1 MADQKIS
8 ALTGATTPLAGTE
21 VLPIVQSSATVKV
34 SVANLT
40 AGRDVSATSIAAGL
54 GAIGTPAYTF
64 TGDLNTGV
72 WSPAADTLAVSAG
85 GVEAMRVTSATNV
98 GFGTTSP
105 SGKVESSVTSSG
117 AIVNAL
123 TISNPV
129 PNAVNTGVALF
140 FNPNGAASAARSASI
155 KSVQS
160 SSGNFADL
168 RFFTAPGDEPIER
181 LRITATGD
189 ITASTGN
196 IIPATAG
203 KGIDFSANTG
213 AAGMT
218 SELLNWYEEGTW
230 TAVISDGTN
239 NATMSAQTC
248 RYVRIGRHITVNGF
262 VSITSRG
269 SMSGSLRITGLPFT
283 CANANAAY
291 AGGAVTY
298 ASNLNIVAGQS
309 VTVLPELN
317 TTYMALYV
325 WAGTAGT
332 SQMQNTQW
340 TDTGSIMF
348 SATYSV

>member
-1 MADQKIS
+1 MADKKIS

-21 VLPIVQSSATVKV
+21 VLPIVQSSTTVKV

-168 RFFTAPGDEPIER
+168 RFFTAPGDEPIQR
-181 LRITATGD
+181 LCITATGD
-189 ITASTGN
+189 VGIGTTT
-196 IIPATAG
+196 PAT
-203 KGIDFSANTG
+203 
-213 AAGMT
+213 
-218 SELLNWYEEGTW
+218 
-230 TAVISDGTN
+230 
-239 NATMSAQTC
+239 
-248 RYVRIGRHITVNGF
+248 
-262 VSITSRG
+262 G
-269 SMSGSLRITGLPFT
+269 SMSNAAVVSAGVFSTSSGSVASTSGVAATIAVANQNY
-283 CANANAAY
+283 ANATYIVSCAISSGAPTVYSAVAIVSADNNVLRSTTLQIATNMAISVSGTNIQ
-291 AGGAVTY
+291 ATQTSGGAAT
-298 ASNLNIVAGQS
+298 I
-309 VTVLPELN
+309 
-317 TTYMALYV
+317 LYTLTRV
-325 WAGTAGT
+325 
-332 SQMQNTQW
+332 S
-340 TDTGSIMF
+340 
-348 SATYSV
+348 